1 MDKGMFHHRDFWIT
15 LVASVVYIANV
26 PLCIVCLSYFLS
38 LSFCFFFSFAQI
50 PLCPD
55 RPSMRQRMKS
65 RIIKFRFFAAVVC
78 DENLYPFLSLSV
90 LCMILFL
97 LSFENLYKLCGNL
110 KVDYESIFSNILRG
124 IVKQV
129 LRLKICFLKQTVM
142 TFDIMCQLTVSGLTH
157 ILIKLKCVVSQ

>member
-1 MDKGMFHHRDFWIT
+1 
-15 LVASVVYIANV
+15 
-26 PLCIVCLSYFLS
+26 
-38 LSFCFFFSFAQI
+38 
-50 PLCPD
+50 
-55 RPSMRQRMKS
+55 MRQRMKS

-78 DENLYPFLSLSV
+78 DENLYPFLSLSE

-142 TFDIMCQLTVSGLTH
+142 TFDIMCQLTGSGLTH